1 MRIFPRT
8 LSFHIFCPEKWL
20 TLYLPSGGILKG
32 KAMKNVGIFG
42 GAHDSMP
49 GNIFSLDLRILF
61 LFPIIT
67 ITAELEVI
75 FNNFDSSALKF
86 AAAPRAYVLGNS
98 SHSDQV
104 HVFAPFSYLASIFG
118 VGPFTLHVLFRMSS
132 YWG

>member
-1 MRIFPRT
+1 
-8 LSFHIFCPEKWL
+8 
-20 TLYLPSGGILKG
+20 
-32 KAMKNVGIFG
+32 MKNVGIFG

-104 HVFAPFSYLASIFG
+104 HVFAPFSYLASTFG